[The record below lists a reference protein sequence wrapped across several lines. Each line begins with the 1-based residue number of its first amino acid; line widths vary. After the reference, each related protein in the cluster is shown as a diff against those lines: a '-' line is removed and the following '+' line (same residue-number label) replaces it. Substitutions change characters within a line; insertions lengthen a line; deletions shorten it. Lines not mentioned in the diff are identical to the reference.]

1 MLSAFPFS
9 PSLYQPIHPQSPT
22 SVSPLHFRVSRITY
36 SSLYHHI
43 LTVQLAYIIPTYDEM
58 NKIFNKAEQGLVGNV
73 VSKKLTNVSVS
84 RGKTAWPKAE
94 KDLTNFGIR
103 FDFDGEVTQNGVV
116 YNKFQVQPN
125 AGKVPS
131 SVQQWRE
138 NNGGTHA
145 VMGSMLVK
153 KGGTK
158 DDVKQAFSQFQDAF
172 KK

>member
-1 MLSAFPFS
+1 
-9 PSLYQPIHPQSPT
+9 
-22 SVSPLHFRVSRITY
+22 
-36 SSLYHHI
+36 
-43 LTVQLAYIIPTYDEM
+43 VQLAYIFPTYDEM
-58 NKIFNKAEQGLVGNV
+58 NKVLNKIEQSLVGSA
-73 VSKKLTNVSVS
+73 VSKLTNVSVS

-94 KDLTNFGIR
+94 KDLMNLGIR
-103 FDFDGEVTQNGVV
+103 FDYDGEVTQNGIV

-131 SVQQWRE
+131 SVQQWRD

-158 DDVKQAFSQFQDAF
+158 DDVEDAFAQFEDAF